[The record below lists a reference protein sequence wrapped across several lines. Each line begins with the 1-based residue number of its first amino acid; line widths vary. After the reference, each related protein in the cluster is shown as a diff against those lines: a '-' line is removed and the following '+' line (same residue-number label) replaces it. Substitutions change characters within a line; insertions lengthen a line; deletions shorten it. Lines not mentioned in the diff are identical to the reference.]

1 MQIGFQLWREYKLSI
16 AEILAVFPMW
26 KTVFLSNDFLI
37 IKGVEKENIIKK
49 ADKLWWT
56 IKIVEII
63 NYDDILKDWLDNE
76 WKFKYWI
83 SIFWEKRNLKK
94 ILLEQKKIFK
104 AKWVSSRFIN
114 KDFKNL
120 SSAQIL
126 WEKLLKSWWDYSIIY
141 TNDNQFVWKT
151 IWVQDIDNYSKRDWQ
166 KDRDMQIWMLPPKL
180 CQIMINLSWWKNI
193 YDPFVW
199 LWTVLIESILMW
211 NKNVY
216 GSDLNTKMVENTIN
230 NINDFI
236 KTNNL
241 NLDDLKIIKLN
252 SKFINESE
260 ILLKK
265 KVDSIV
271 SEWYLWEVM
280 TQKNINIERI
290 NKQKISLLELYNKFF
305 EWLKDIKYKWNLV
318 ICFPFWEIKWKKI
331 FFEEIYNI
339 LNKYCIIENLF
350 PNNYIITTTSSWS
363 LLYKRTKQLVWREI
377 FKLKMK

>member
-1 MQIGFQLWREYKLSI
+1 MQIGFQLWREYKLSV

-166 KDRDMQIWMLPPKL
+166 KDRDMQTWMLPPKL

-260 ILLKK
+260 ILLEK

-377 FKLKMK
+377 FKLKIK

>member
-1 MQIGFQLWREYKLSI
+1 MQIGFQLWREYKLSV

-377 FKLKMK
+377 FKLKIK

>member
-1 MQIGFQLWREYKLSI
+1 MQIGFQLWREYKLSV

-260 ILLKK
+260 ILLEK

-377 FKLKMK
+377 FKLKIK

>member
-1 MQIGFQLWREYKLSI
+1 MQIGFQLGREYKLSV
-16 AEILAVFPMW
+16 AEILAVFPMG

-49 ADKLWWT
+49 ADKLGGT

-63 NYDDILKDWLDNE
+63 NYDDILKDGLDNE
-76 WKFKYWI
+76 GKFKYGI
-83 SIFWEKRNLKK
+83 SIFGEKRNLKK

-104 AKWVSSRFIN
+104 AKGVSSRFIN

-126 WEKLLKSWWDYSIIY
+126 GEKLLKSGGDYSIIY
-141 TNDNQFVWKT
+141 TNDNQFVGKT

-166 KDRDMQIWMLPPKL
+166 KDRDMQIGMLPPKL
-180 CQIMINLSWWKNI
+180 CQIMINLSGGKNI
-193 YDPFVW
+193 YDPFVG
-199 LWTVLIESILMW
+199 LGTVLIESILMG

-260 ILLKK
+260 ILLEK

-271 SEWYLWEVM
+271 SEGYLGEVM

-305 EWLKDIKYKWNLV
+305 EGLKDIKYKGNLV
-318 ICFPFWEIKWKKI
+318 ICFPFWEIKGKKI

-350 PNNYIITTTSSWS
+350 PNNYIITTTSSGS
-363 LLYKRTKQLVWREI
+363 LLYKRTKQLVGREI
-377 FKLKMK
+377 FKLKIK

>member
-166 KDRDMQIWMLPPKL
+166 KDRDMQTWMLPPKL

-260 ILLKK
+260 ILLEK

-377 FKLKMK
+377 FKLKIK